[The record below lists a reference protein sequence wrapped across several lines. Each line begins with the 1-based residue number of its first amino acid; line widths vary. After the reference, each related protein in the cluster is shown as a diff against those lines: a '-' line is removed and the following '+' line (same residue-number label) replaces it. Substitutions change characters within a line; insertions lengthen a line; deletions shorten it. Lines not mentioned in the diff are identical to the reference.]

1 LITRFRTLLKY
12 RIQIFIERIR
22 HMMPQVRLTTRV
34 LGGFMLMVILMGGIG
49 FSGYIGLKTVTEKV
63 DYLSTQVNK
72 TKKLIDETVIEVD
85 GQITAASRLSS
96 GNAKQNDVLD
106 IQQKQQIISE
116 KISKMFEMKVLDQK
130 RHKDVDAAQKPY
142 ETELETM
149 LKSFLA
155 FQMAKSDFRR
165 HARNM
170 SDFLEELNDNDESAA
185 ILGMWHFKQ
194 AYEIGLMETGKD
206 PDDVRD
212 NVEEFIEAQQEAAEE
227 IMDSGDFD
235 DTTDDGD
242 TTYAQAYAE
251 RFERHQELIGAYV
264 DKFSEF
270 VEHNEIYIETAESFQ
285 EMIRT
290 LASDIETAVEGV
302 MKGLK
307 TAQTAAESSILFF
320 IFIGVAVGF
329 LMAGVITRSI
339 SVPLHD
345 LINRLRDIAE
355 GEGDLTQRIQ
365 SNNNDEIGE
374 VAHWFDLFL
383 DKIQNTIQQVG
394 ITAHTLK
401 DAATEML
408 GTSNSMSNSA
418 GQTVDQ
424 AHLVSTS
431 SIQVS
436 ENVNNVATATA
447 EIDTSVREISN
458 NITEAAKI
466 ASQAVTAAQATT
478 DTITRLAAS
487 SSQIGNVVKMIASIA
502 EQTNLLALNAT
513 IEAARAGEAG
523 KGFAV
528 VANEVKELAK
538 ETAKATEEISQ
549 QALSIKTESGGA
561 ASAID
566 EISQIIVQISDF
578 TNVVAA
584 AVEQQNATINEISNN
599 LTGAASASNE
609 IAKNIQMVAT
619 TAEDTS
625 TGATESQGEA
635 EKLNVMAAE
644 LAQLLGQFR
653 Y

>member
-1 LITRFRTLLKY
+1 
-12 RIQIFIERIR
+12 
-22 HMMPQVRLTTRV
+22 
-34 LGGFMLMVILMGGIG
+34 MVGLMGVTGV
-49 FSGYIGLKTVTEKV
+49 SGYLGLKKLTSNV
-63 DYLSTQVNK
+63 DFLTQEVAK
-72 TKKLIDETVIEVD
+72 TKQLVDETVIEVD
-85 GQITAASRLSS
+85 SQMTAASRLSS

-116 KISKMFEMKVLDQK
+116 KIGKMFETSVLAAK
-130 RHKDVDAAQKPY
+130 RRVDVDEAQKPY
-142 ETELETM
+142 ATELETM
-149 LKSFLA
+149 LKAFLA

-170 SDFLEELNDNDESAA
+170 SDFLEELIDADDSAS
-185 ILGMWHFKQ
+185 ILGKWHFKQ

-212 NVEEFIEAQQEAAEE
+212 NVDEYIEYQEEAAEE
-227 IMDSGDFD
+227 LLDSGDFD
-235 DTTDDGD
+235 DITDDGD
-242 TTYAQAYAE
+242 MTYAEAYVE
-251 RFERHQELIGAYV
+251 RFDRHKELIADYV
-264 DKFSEF
+264 DKFSDF
-270 VEHNEIYIETAESFQ
+270 VETNEIYIEEAASFQ

-290 LASDIETAVEGV
+290 LAADIESAVEGV
-302 MKGLK
+302 MKDLRRS
-307 TAQTAAESSILFF
+307 QTAAESAIIFSIMIG
-320 IFIGVAVGF
+320 IFLGI
-329 LMAGVITRSI
+329 LMAGLITRSI
-339 SVPLHD
+339 SIPLND
-345 LINRLRDIAE
+345 LIKRLRDIAE
-355 GEGDLTQRIQ
+355 GEGDLTQRIM
-365 SNNNDEIGE
+365 SNNADEIGE
-374 VAHWFDLFL
+374 VAHWFDQFL

-394 ITAHTLK
+394 ITAHTMK

-408 GTSNSMSNSA
+408 STSNSMRDNA

-436 ENVNNVATATA
+436 ENVNNVATATSQ
-447 EIDTSVREISN
+447 IDTSVREISN
-458 NITEAAKI
+458 NITEAAEI
-466 ASQAVTAAQATT
+466 ASHAVGAAEETT
-478 DTITRLAAS
+478 QTVARLGAS

-549 QALSIKTESGGA
+549 QALSIQTESGGA
-561 ASAID
+561 ASAIE
-566 EISQIIVQISDF
+566 EISQIIVRISDF

-584 AVEQQNATINEISNN
+584 AVEEQNATINEISNN

-609 IAKNIQMVAT
+609 IAKNIQSVAT

-625 TGATESQGEA
+625 EGATQSQGQSEQ
-635 EKLNVMAAE
+635 LNVMAAE

>member
-1 LITRFRTLLKY
+1 MLP
-12 RIQIFIERIR
+12 QI
-22 HMMPQVRLTTRV
+22 RLTHRV
-34 LGGFMLMVILMGGIG
+34 LGGFVAMIIVTGFVGGAG
-49 FSGYIGLKTVTEKV
+49 FVGLSQVTEKV
-63 DYLSTQVNK
+63 DYLANQVTA
-72 TKKLIDETVIEVD
+72 TKKLVDETVIEVD

-116 KISKMFEMKVLDQK
+116 KIGKMFEMSVLDKK
-130 RHKDVDAAQKPY
+130 RRSDVDEAQKPY
-142 ETELETM
+142 EIELEKM

-170 SDFLEELNDNDESAA
+170 SDFLEELNDADDSAA
-185 ILGMWHFKQ
+185 ILGMWNFKQ

-206 PDDVRD
+206 PDDVFD
-212 NVEEFIEAQQEAAEE
+212 NVEEYIEMQQEAADD
-227 IMDSGDFD
+227 IMDGGDFD
-235 DTTDDGD
+235 DVTDDGD
-242 TTYAQAYAE
+242 STYAEAYAE
-251 RFERHQELIGAYV
+251 RFERHQELIMDYV
-264 DKFSEF
+264 EKFSEF
-270 VEHNEIYIETAESFQ
+270 VEHNESYIESAESYQ
-285 EMIRT
+285 ELIKT
-290 LASDIETAVEGV
+290 LAADIESAVEQV
-302 MKGLK
+302 MKDLEFTK
-307 TAQTAAESSILFF
+307 TSATT
-320 IFIGVAVGF
+320 FIGLFIIIGI
-329 LMAGVITRSI
+329 VIGMVLAFAITNSI
-339 SVPLHD
+339 SRPLNN

-355 GEGDLTQRIQ
+355 GEGDLTQRIE

-408 GTSNSMSNSA
+408 GTSNGMKDSA

-424 AHLVSTS
+424 AHVVSTS

-458 NITEAAKI
+458 NITEAAEI
-466 ASQAVTAAQATT
+466 AAQAVGAAEATT
-478 DTITRLAAS
+478 ETITRLGAS

-549 QALSIKTESGGA
+549 QALSIQTESGGA

-566 EISQIIVQISDF
+566 EISKIIVRISDF

-609 IAKNIQMVAT
+609 IATNIQMVAT
-619 TAEDTS
+619 NAEDTS
-625 TGATESQGEA
+625 MGATQSQGEA

>member
-1 LITRFRTLLKY
+1 MIVVTGFVGGAG
-12 RIQIFIERIR
+12 FFG
-22 HMMPQVRLTTRV
+22 LTQ
-34 LGGFMLMVILMGGIG
+34 
-49 FSGYIGLKTVTEKV
+49 VTEKV
-63 DYLSTQVNK
+63 DYLSTDVSR
-72 TKKLIDETVIEVD
+72 TKKLVDETVIEVD

-116 KISKMFEMKVLDQK
+116 KIAQMFKMSVLDKK
-130 RHKDVDAAQKPY
+130 RRADVDAAQKPY
-142 ETELETM
+142 EAKLETM

-170 SDFLEELNDNDESAA
+170 SDFLEELNDADENAA

-206 PDDVRD
+206 PDDVFD
-212 NVEEFIEAQQEAAEE
+212 NVEEYIEAQQEASEE
-227 IMDSGDFD
+227 LMDEGDFD
-235 DTTDDGD
+235 DLTDDD
-242 TTYAQAYAE
+242 ATYAEAYAE
-251 RFERHQELIGAYV
+251 RFERHQELIMDYV
-264 DKFSEF
+264 EKFSEF
-270 VEHNEIYIETAESFQ
+270 VEHNENYIESAESYQ
-285 EMIRT
+285 ELIRT
-290 LASDIETAVEGV
+290 LAADIESAVEQV
-302 MKGLK
+302 MKDLK
-307 TAQTAAESSILFF
+307 FARTSAASFIA
-320 IFIGVAVGF
+320 IFIGIGVIIGIF
-329 LMAGVITRSI
+329 LATLITRSI
-339 SVPLHD
+339 SGPLNN

-355 GEGDLTQRIQ
+355 GEGDLTQRIE

-408 GTSNSMSNSA
+408 GTSNGMKESA

-424 AHLVSTS
+424 AHVVSTS

-458 NITEAAKI
+458 NITEAAEI
-466 ASQAVTAAQATT
+466 AAKAVGAAEATT
-478 DTITRLAAS
+478 ATITRLGAS

-549 QALSIKTESGGA
+549 QALSIQTESGGA

-566 EISQIIVQISDF
+566 EISKIIVRISDF

-609 IAKNIQMVAT
+609 IATNIQMVAT
-619 TAEDTS
+619 NAEDTS
-625 TGATESQGEA
+625 MGATQSQGEA

>member
-1 LITRFRTLLKY
+1 MILVMAI
-12 RIQIFIERIR
+12 
-22 HMMPQVRLTTRV
+22 V
-34 LGGFMLMVILMGGIG
+34 GG
-49 FSGYIGLKTVTEKV
+49 SGYIGLTQVTSKV
-63 DYLSTQVNK
+63 DYLSDQVAK
-72 TKKLIDETVIEVD
+72 TKKLVDETVIEVD

-116 KISKMFEMKVLDQK
+116 KIGKMFEMTVLDKK
-130 RHKDVDAAQKPY
+130 RRSDVDAAQKPY

-149 LKSFLA
+149 LKAFLA

-170 SDFLEELNDNDESAA
+170 SDFLEELNDTDESAA
-185 ILGMWHFKQ
+185 ILGMWHYRQ

-206 PDDVRD
+206 PDDVFD
-212 NVEEFIEAQQEAAEE
+212 NVEEYIEYQEEAAEE
-227 IMDSGDFD
+227 VMDSGDFD
-235 DTTDDGD
+235 DLTDDGD
-242 TTYAQAYAE
+242 STYAEAYGE
-251 RFERHQELIGAYV
+251 RFERHKELIMDYV
-264 DKFSEF
+264 EKFSAF
-270 VEHNEIYIETAESFQ
+270 VEYNETYIETAESFQ

-290 LASDIETAVEGV
+290 LAADIETAQEGV
-302 MKGLK
+302 MKELG
-307 TAQTAAESSILFF
+307 TARTAAESSIVFF
-320 IFIGVAVGF
+320 IVIGVLVGF
-329 LMAGVITRSI
+329 LMATVITRSI
-339 SVPLHD
+339 AAPLND

-365 SNNNDEIGE
+365 SNTDDEIGE

-408 GTSNSMSNSA
+408 GTSNSMRDSA

-436 ENVNNVATATA
+436 ENVNNVATATS

-458 NITEAAKI
+458 NITEAAEI
-466 ASQAVTAAQATT
+466 AAHAVTAAEATT
-478 DTITRLAAS
+478 ETITRLGAS

-549 QALSIKTESGGA
+549 QALSIQTESGGA
-561 ASAID
+561 ASAIE
-566 EISQIIVQISDF
+566 EISQIIVRISDF

-584 AVEQQNATINEISNN
+584 AVEEQNATINEISNN

-625 TGATESQGEA
+625 SGATESQGEA

-644 LAQLLGQFR
+644 LAELLGQFR